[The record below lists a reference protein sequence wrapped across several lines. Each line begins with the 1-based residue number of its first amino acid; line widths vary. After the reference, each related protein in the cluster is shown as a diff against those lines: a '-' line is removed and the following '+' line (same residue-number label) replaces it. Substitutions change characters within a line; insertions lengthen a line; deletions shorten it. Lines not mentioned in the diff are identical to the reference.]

1 MARLGRSWFGAF
13 VLLVSGCSADHA
25 PTPEPRFDTPGAF
38 VALVDDTG
46 QMALLRSLVLVPIQR
61 EDELLFAILYAPQP
75 TSFEHARELAQ
86 RESLPISQTKY
97 TIWSEALAE
106 LEHEVVWFRTLTP
119 EEAEYVR

>member
-1 MARLGRSWFGAF
+1 MARLGRSSFGAF

-25 PTPEPRFDTPGAF
+25 RTPEPRFDTPGAF

-75 TSFEHARELAQ
+75 TSFEHALELAQ

-97 TIWSEALAE
+97 TIWSEALAA